1 MGAHYFITF
10 KINCFKNKTINM
22 KRVGI
27 LGYGHLGK
35 YLCDRILADTKNFE
49 LIFVWNRSPI
59 TDTDLDKKY
68 ILGDLND
75 FPKYKVDVIIEVAH
89 PIISQQFGV
98 KFLEHADY
106 MIGSPTALANQEL
119 LEKLLQASVKNSRK
133 LLVPCGAFWGAAD
146 IKKMSD
152 KNSLKGL
159 KVTMKKHPSS
169 LKLEGSLKEMM
180 EKSQPLDKE
189 LILYD
194 GPVRGICPLA
204 PNNVNT
210 MAVGALSAQ
219 NLGFDKVQ
227 ACLVA
232 DPNLTDKHL
241 IEIEVTGPFDDKTSL
256 NFKCKT
262 VRSNP
267 ALVGHVTG
275 NQTYASFFN
284 SLLETVDG
292 YNSVGLKIC

>member
-1 MGAHYFITF
+1 
-10 KINCFKNKTINM
+10 M
-22 KRVGI
+22 KRVGV
-27 LGYGHLGK
+27 LGYGNLGK
-35 YLCDRILADTKNFE
+35 YLCERIVADANFE
-49 LIFVWNRSPI
+49 LVFVWNRSEI
-59 TDTDLDKKY
+59 VDANLDKKL
-68 ILGDLND
+68 IITDITD
-75 FPKYKVDVIIEVAH
+75 FKKYVVDVIIEVAH
-89 PIISQQFGV
+89 PVISEKYGEQ
-98 KFLEHADY
+98 FLEHADY
-106 MIGSPTALANQEL
+106 MIGSPTALANQAL
-119 LEKLLQASVKNSRK
+119 LDKLMEASVKNKRK
-133 LLVPCGAFWGAAD
+133 ILVPCGAFWGASD
-146 IKKMSD
+146 IKKMAD

-169 LKLEGSLKEMM
+169 LKLEGSLKEML
-180 EKSQPLDKE
+180 EKNHPLKE
-189 LILYD
+189 ALVLYD
-194 GPVRGICPLA
+194 GSVRDICPLA

-241 IEIEVTGPFDDKTSL
+241 IEIEVTGPFDEKANLS
-256 NFKCKT
+256 FKSTT

-292 YNSVGLKIC
+292 YNSSGLRIC